1 MKFNEFQCALAV
13 PDFKS
18 LKQQSQSFAKY
29 FQTLHGSAFSVMN
42 KYSNTI
48 CINTICIHW
57 VLDPQSLQPVL
68 PLVTQANLLPRL
80 LEWQAHLQCSRFHA
94 NSLIMTAVP
103 TMSAGSTIY
112 SHLMWSSQYQPYCH
126 KSVYIIEKNNI
137 PNHRFIAGCCGVD
150 RRAAKNITGVQGLM
164 HSAAQPGSA
173 PGKDAHMPWHVTG
186 RAAICFDFLD
196 VDVVNVMWMLCGCY
210 MM

>member
-1 MKFNEFQCALAV
+1 
-13 PDFKS
+13 
-18 LKQQSQSFAKY
+18 
-29 FQTLHGSAFSVMN
+29 
-42 KYSNTI
+42 
-48 CINTICIHW
+48 
-57 VLDPQSLQPVL
+57 
-68 PLVTQANLLPRL
+68 
-80 LEWQAHLQCSRFHA
+80 
-94 NSLIMTAVP
+94 
-103 TMSAGSTIY
+103 
-112 SHLMWSSQYQPYCH
+112 
-126 KSVYIIEKNNI
+126 VYIIEKSNI

-210 MM
+210 MEDGFWYHPIMIYVTSIKQ